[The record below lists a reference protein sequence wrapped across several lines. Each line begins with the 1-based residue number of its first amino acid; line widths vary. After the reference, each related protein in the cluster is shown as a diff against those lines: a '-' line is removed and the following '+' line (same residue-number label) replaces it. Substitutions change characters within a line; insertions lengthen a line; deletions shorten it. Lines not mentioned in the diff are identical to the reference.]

1 MRGIPPGEPAAAGD
15 TERMTRALTSPPG
28 SGPGTPP
35 TTVLDALVE
44 ALADTARFNANDVVA
59 PAVIVWGDVNREW
72 APVIPRLRSILPLV
86 TLGDFDPATRSGP
99 TIWLR
104 AVIERLLPDV
114 SLPEGVP
121 IVYLPGLDSNTF
133 RSAASV
139 PKDLEPLVE
148 LRYRGVVF
156 RHPNGRDWTPR
167 GFLQARLDLNVRE
180 DHETARALQAALER
194 LLDEPVASLAR
205 RPVLD
210 ASVFHAIVTPDPI
223 RKLLAW
229 MNAEPAVAAQR
240 QTDAQHWR
248 TFRTVTKTTYGLDPE
263 RDGALSAAERLIDA
277 AASPSDPWNGVWDR
291 FREAPGRYPHLPDLL
306 RRAAAGRPGLFS
318 ANERVPTDNEREE
331 EQLQGEL
338 LGLAK
343 LAAGDARARLKKLEA
358 DHGHR
363 RHWVWADLG
372 AAPLA
377 TALGPL
383 LRLVEHT
390 SSPLGSGS
398 PSEIAQ
404 RYADGGWWA
413 DRLALLVM
421 ASSADRVGLQALAA
435 AVNAIYRPWL
445 EEAAQAFQ
453 AAVRRE
459 GLPPAPTPWAHE
471 PGRCLLFTDGLRFD
485 VAQDLVVALRDSGH
499 EVGVNHAFGAVP
511 GVTATAKPATS
522 PVRGGLEPGA
532 EFCVTWEGTTVN
544 AGVLRR
550 AMESEGFQIL
560 EGDDTGDP
568 SGAAWTELGNL
579 DAIGHADGVHLAH
592 RIGTEVRT
600 IADRVRALLQAGWRE
615 VVVVTDHGWLLLPGG
630 LPSVSL
636 KQHLTLARKGRC
648 ARVKDG
654 ASVEFQTLPWTF
666 DKGVRI
672 AVAPGIGVFVAGK
685 EYEHGGLSVQESV
698 LPVLRIK
705 ADPSAA
711 AATCRI
717 AGSTWTGLRLRVDV
731 EGAPSGAQIDLRTK
745 AGDAETS
752 IATSPRDVNADGQA
766 SLIVEDD
773 AHLRVAAFVVLLAP
787 DGRVLAQQMTV
798 VGEG

>member
-1 MRGIPPGEPAAAGD
+1 
-15 TERMTRALTSPPG
+15 MTRPQASPPG
-28 SGPGTPP
+28 SGPGTPS
-35 TTVLDALVE
+35 TTVLDALVA

-59 PAVIVWGDVNREW
+59 PAVIVWGDVNSEW
-72 APVIPRLRSILPLV
+72 APVIPRLRSVLPLV

-114 SLPEGVP
+114 ALPEGVP
-121 IVYLPGLDSNTF
+121 IVYLPGIDSNTF

-139 PKDLEPLVE
+139 PKELEPLVE

-167 GFLQARLDLNVRE
+167 GFLQARLNLNVRE

-205 RPVLD
+205 RPMLD

-223 RKLLAW
+223 RELLAW
-229 MNAEPAVAAQR
+229 MNAEPAASAKLQADAQR
-240 QTDAQHWR
+240 WR
-248 TFRTVTKTTYGLDPE
+248 TFRTVTKTSYGLDPE
-263 RDGALSAAERLIDA
+263 RDGALTAAERLIDA
-277 AASPSDPWNGVWDR
+277 GASSSDPWNTVWDR
-291 FREAPGRYPHLPDLL
+291 FCEAPGPYPNLPDLL

-331 EQLQGEL
+331 AQLRGEL
-338 LGLAK
+338 LGLSK
-343 LAAGDARARLKKLEA
+343 LGASDARARLRKLEA

-363 RHWVWADLG
+363 RQWVWADLG

-390 SSPLGSGS
+390 SAPLGSGS
-398 PSEIAQ
+398 PSEITQ
-404 RYADGGWWA
+404 RYVDGGWWA
-413 DRLALLVM
+413 DRLALMVM
-421 ASSADRVGLQALAA
+421 AGTTERGPLQALAA

-453 AAVRRE
+453 AAVRRV
-459 GLPPAPTPWAHE
+459 GLPAAPAPWARE

-485 VAQDLVVALRDSGH
+485 VAQDLVVTLRDGGH
-499 EVGVNHAFGAVP
+499 EVDVGHAFGAVP
-511 GVTATAKPATS
+511 GVTSSAKPATS
-522 PVRGGLEPGA
+522 PARIELEPSA

-550 AMESEGFQIL
+550 AIESKGFQIL

-579 DAIGHADGVHLAH
+579 DAIGHADGVHLSH
-592 RIGTEVRT
+592 RIATEVRVL
-600 IADRVRALLQAGWRE
+600 ADRVRALLQAGWRE

-636 KQHLTLARKGRC
+636 PQHLTLARKGRC
-648 ARVKDG
+648 ARIKAG
-654 ASVEFQTLPWTF
+654 TSVDFQTLPWSF
-666 DKGVRI
+666 DKDVHI

-705 ADPSAA
+705 ADPAAVATSCRIA
-711 AATCRI
+711 AATWI
-717 AGSTWTGLRLRVDV
+717 GVRLRVDV
-731 EGAPSGAQIDLRTK
+731 EGAPAGAQIDLRTK

-752 IATSPRDVNADGQA
+752 IATSPRDVAADGQG
-766 SLIVEDD
+766 SLVVEDD
-773 AHLRVAAFVVLLAP
+773 AHLGVAAFVVLLAP
-787 DGRVLAQQMTV
+787 DGRVLVQQMTV
-798 VGEG
+798 VGEE